1 MLIFISILLPVMLL
15 CLYGVFLYGVFL
27 PLAPSTNLRCSLD
40 DLDQD
45 SILIV
50 VFFAYLSSRF
60 NKNQVGMTVAMNR
73 GTLGLQPQPHES
85 IRWMK

>member
-27 PLAPSTNLRCSLD
+27 HLAPSTNLRCSLD

-60 NKNQVGMTVAMNR
+60 NKNQVGMTLAMNR
-73 GTLGLQPQPHES
+73 GTLDLQPQPHKLLS
-85 IRWMK
+85 

>member
-1 MLIFISILLPVMLL
+1 MHIFISILLPVMLL
-15 CLYGVFLYGVFL
+15 CLYGVFL

-50 VFFAYLSSRF
+50 VFFAYLSSRL